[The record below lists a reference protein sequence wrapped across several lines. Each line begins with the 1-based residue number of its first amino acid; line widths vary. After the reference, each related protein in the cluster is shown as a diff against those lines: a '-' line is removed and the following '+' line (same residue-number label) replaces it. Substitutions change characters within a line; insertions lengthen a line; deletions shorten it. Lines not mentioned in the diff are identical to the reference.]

1 MRTSII
7 LVLLS
12 VGCAHTATPP
22 PAPPKPPEPSVLG
35 EPTSYVPELII
46 KAMSEDAD
54 NPYEVEYVQSPQT
67 WTDLNEGKK
76 EEDHKSHNGCSPN
89 DPLCAT
95 IK

>member
-1 MRTSII
+1 MKTSIM

-12 VGCAHTATPP
+12 VGCAHATTIQPV
-22 PAPPKPPEPSVLG
+22 ASQPKAPEPSVLG

-46 KAMSEDAD
+46 RAMSEDND

-67 WTDLNEGKK
+67 WTDLK
-76 EEDHKSHNGCSPN
+76 EEDRKSHNGCSPS

>member
-12 VGCAHTATPP
+12 VGCAHAAPP
-22 PAPPKPPEPSVLG
+22 PVAPKPAPEPSVLG

-46 KAMSEDAD
+46 RAMSEDTD
-54 NPYEVEYVQSPQT
+54 NPYEVEFVQSAQT
-67 WTDLNEGKK
+67 WTDLKP
-76 EEDHKSHNGCSPN
+76 EEDKKSHNGCSPS